1 MSAQSFAVNERV
13 LCYHGPLIYEAKILK
28 AETWDER
35 NTQSGVVGPHYYV
48 HYKGWKQTWDEWVD
62 GTRLLKFNETNIQ
75 LQKALQSQSQA
86 AQAASAS
93 SSKAKSLA
101 TKEGAGAGGRAGG
114 AGGRKDGARGTK
126 RGREEDEGTRKPEMK
141 LNVPEQLKVL
151 LVDDWEAVTKNNQ
164 LVGLPRKPNVLELL
178 EEFKQHVLSQ
188 GTSAQLKD
196 PKVLLPTIIAGLQTY
211 FDRALGANLLYRF
224 ERPQYAEIRKK
235 YVTGPTVQ
243 IGQEKE
249 MSAIYGAEHFL
260 RMLVS
265 LPQMVAS
272 SSMDGESVALLR
284 DYVNELLQWMVKERH
299 RIFVPEYESASI
311 AYQNISRS

>member
-1 MSAQSFAVNERV
+1 MSAQTFTVNERV
-13 LCYHGPLIYEAKILK
+13 LCYHGPLIYEAKVLK
-28 AETWDER
+28 TDTWDES
-35 NTQSGVVGPHYYV
+35 NTQTGVVGPHYYV

-62 GTRLLKFNETNIQ
+62 ASRLLKFNETNIA

-86 AQAASAS
+86 AQAAHAS
-93 SSKAKSLA
+93 SSKASKAQAAKDAS
-101 TKEGAGAGGRAGG
+101 TGGRGG

-126 RGREEDEGTRKPEMK
+126 RGREEDESTRKPEMK
-141 LNVPEQLKVL
+141 LNVPEMLKVL

-164 LVGLPRKPNVLELL
+164 LVGLPRKPNVSELL
-178 EEFKQHVLSQ
+178 EEFKQYILAQ
-188 GTSAQLKD
+188 GTSTHLKD
-196 PKVLLPTIIAGLQTY
+196 PKILLPTIIAGLQTY

-243 IGQEKE
+243 VGQEKE

-272 SSMDGESVALLR
+272 SSMDGESVGLLR
-284 DYVNELLQWMVKERH
+284 DYVNELLQWMVKEKD

>member
-1 MSAQSFAVNERV
+1 MSAQTFTVNERV
-13 LCYHGPLIYEAKILK
+13 LCYHGPLIYEAKVLK
-28 AETWDER
+28 TDNWDES
-35 NTQSGVVGPHYYV
+35 NTQTGVVGPHYYV

-62 GTRLLKFNETNIQ
+62 ASRLLKFNETNIA

-86 AQAASAS
+86 AQAAHAS
-93 SSKAKSLA
+93 SSKASKAQSA
-101 TKEGAGAGGRAGG
+101 KDAGAGGRGG
-114 AGGRKDGARGTK
+114 PGGRKDGARGTK
-126 RGREEDEGTRKPEMK
+126 RGREEDESTRKPEMK
-141 LNVPEQLKVL
+141 LNVPEMLKVL

-164 LVGLPRKPNVLELL
+164 LVGLPRKPNVSELL
-178 EEFKQHVLSQ
+178 EEFKQYVLAQ
-188 GTSAQLKD
+188 GTSTHLKD
-196 PKVLLPTIIAGLQTY
+196 PKILLPTIIAGLQTY

-243 IGQEKE
+243 VGQEKE

-284 DYVNELLQWMVKERH
+284 DYVNELLQWMVKEKD

>member
-1 MSAQSFAVNERV
+1 MSAQTFVTNERV
-13 LCYHGPLIYEAKILK
+13 LCYHGPLIYEAKVLK
-28 AETWDER
+28 LDVWDAST
-35 NTQSGVVGPHYYV
+35 TQSGIVGPHYYV

-62 GTRLLKFNETNIQ
+62 ATRLLKFNETNIA

-86 AQAASAS
+86 AHAAHAS
-93 SSKAKSLA
+93 SAKAAKA
-101 TKEGAGAGGRAGG
+101 QGAGAGAG
-114 AGGRKDGARGTK
+114 AGAKDGARGTK

-141 LNVPEQLKVL
+141 LAVPEMLKVL

-164 LVGLPRKPNVLELL
+164 LVGLPRKPNVTELL
-178 EEFKQHVLSQ
+178 QDFGQHVLSQ
-188 GTSAQLKD
+188 GSATQLKD

-224 ERPQYAEIRKK
+224 ERPQYAEVRKR

-243 IGQEKE
+243 VGQERE

-265 LPQMVAS
+265 LPQMVGS
-272 SSMDGESVALLR
+272 SSMDGESVGLLR
-284 DYVNELLQWMVKERH
+284 EYVNELLQWLVKEKDRV
-299 RIFVPEYESASI
+299 FAAEYESASI